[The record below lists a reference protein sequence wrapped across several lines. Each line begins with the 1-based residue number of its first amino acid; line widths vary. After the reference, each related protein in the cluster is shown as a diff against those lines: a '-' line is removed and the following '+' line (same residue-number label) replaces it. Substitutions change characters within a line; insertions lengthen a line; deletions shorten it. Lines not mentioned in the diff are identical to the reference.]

1 MNHKEIAER
10 LIEWHDPE
18 QRLLPWRNAAA
29 GFRAPYAVWISEI
42 MAQQT
47 RLETVADYF
56 VRWMERFPTIE
67 ALAAADQQ
75 DVLTIWQGLGY
86 YARARNLH
94 KAAQQ
99 VIADHD
105 GVLPNNRVDLLKLP
119 GIGEYTAGAIL
130 SMAFAK
136 PEPVLDGN
144 VKRVLSRLA
153 DVAEPVDERATI
165 KAMWAVA
172 RDLVE
177 AAPDGSAG
185 ALNEALMEFGAKLCT
200 PTSPRC
206 LICPLVAHCLAA
218 QNGTQHERPVMLPK
232 KKVPHFDVAAG
243 VVWQGDP
250 FESKLL
256 IAQRPQDGMLGGL
269 WEFPGGKEEEA
280 DGGLEACLRRE
291 LVEELAI
298 RVAVGEQIATVKH
311 AYTHFKITL
320 VAFHARFLGGAGDHA
335 DPQAIGCADWRWID
349 FSELDDFPFPVTDR
363 KVIDALH
370 KEYDKMRGSK
380 R

>member
-1 MNHKEIAER
+1 MQVELIAER
-10 LIEWHDPE
+10 LIEWHDPD
-18 QRLLPWRNAAA
+18 QRVLPWRDAAA

-56 VRWMERFPTIE
+56 VRWMARFPTVE

-75 DVLTIWQGLGY
+75 DVLSVWQGLGY

-94 KAAQQ
+94 KAAQ
-99 VIADHD
+99 VVVAEH
-105 GVLPNNRVDLLKLP
+105 GGELPRDRAALLKLP

-130 SMAFAK
+130 SMAFAQ

-153 DVAEPVDERATI
+153 DVAEPVDERATV
-165 KAMWAVA
+165 KRMWGMA
-172 RDLVE
+172 RELVE
-177 AAPDGSAG
+177 AAPEGSAG

-200 PTSPRC
+200 PSSPQC
-206 LICPLVAHCLAA
+206 LICPLRDVCVAAE
-218 QNGTQHERPVMLPK
+218 NGTQRERPVMLPK
-232 KKVPHFDVAAG
+232 KKTPHFDVAAG

-250 FESKLL
+250 FVSKVL

-269 WEFPGGKEEEA
+269 WEFPGGKMEETDA
-280 DGGLEACLRRE
+280 DLVACLRRE

-298 RVAVGEQIATVKH
+298 NVEVGEQIAVVKH

-320 VAFHARFLGGAGDHA
+320 VAFHARFVGGSKGNA
-335 DPQAIGCADWRWID
+335 DPLAIGCADWRWVEFD
-349 FSELDDFPFPVTDR
+349 EVDDFPFPVTDR
-363 KVIDALH
+363 KVIAELQSS
-370 KEYDKMRGSK
+370 KVARGQSE
-380 R
+380 